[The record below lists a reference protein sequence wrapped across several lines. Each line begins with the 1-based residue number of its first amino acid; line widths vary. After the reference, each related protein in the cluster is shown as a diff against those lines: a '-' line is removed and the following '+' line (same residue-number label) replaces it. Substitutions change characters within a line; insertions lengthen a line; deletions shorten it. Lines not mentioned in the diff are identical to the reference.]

1 MNTIFKVIWNKSMQ
15 RQEVVSE
22 LARGA
27 AKSNSTSRTNKIAK
41 THCVSILATV
51 ITSILASNIAY
62 AASNSNEIVANDKGF
77 VHVNASGTSDSS
89 AENFGKFTEKAGAT
103 GANAITV
110 GVKAN
115 SESEHSIAI
124 GTESKVKKWSKNSLA
139 LGYKASVGN
148 VGPTTHVDSNNA
160 IAIGS
165 EAEAIRDSA
174 IAIGDKASAANYNA
188 ISIGK
193 KIQNEFISS
202 EMRNLDVNEVINAY
216 YIYKCKIPEESV
228 MLEWGS
234 PTFYGM
240 MMNLKSMKANFLD

>member
-22 LARGA
+22 LARGV

-51 ITSILASNIAY
+51 ITSILAGNIAY
-62 AASNSNEIVANDKGF
+62 AASNSNETYDKGF

-115 SESEHSIAI
+115 
-124 GTESKVKKWSKNSLA
+124 
-139 LGYKASVGN
+139 
-148 VGPTTHVDSNNA
+148 
-160 IAIGS
+160 
-165 EAEAIRDSA
+165 
-174 IAIGDKASAANYNA
+174 
-188 ISIGK
+188 
-193 KIQNEFISS
+193 
-202 EMRNLDVNEVINAY
+202 
-216 YIYKCKIPEESV
+216 
-228 MLEWGS
+228 
-234 PTFYGM
+234 
-240 MMNLKSMKANFLD
+240 

>member
-41 THCVSILATV
+41 THCASILATV

-62 AASNSNEIVANDKGF
+62 AASNSNETVENKGF
-77 VHVNASGTSDSS
+77 VHVNASGSSDDS
-89 AENFGKFTEKAGAT
+89 AKNFGNFTAAAGAT

-193 KIQNEFISS
+193 KIQNGSIGATAIGGAQ
-202 EMRNLDVNEVINAY
+202 RLVAIQR
-216 YIYKCKIPEESV
+216 IPS
-228 MLEWGS
+228 L
-234 PTFYGM
+234 
-240 MMNLKSMKANFLD
+240 

>member
-22 LARGA
+22 LARGTS
-27 AKSNSTSRTNKIAK
+27 KSSSTSRTNKIAK
-41 THCVSILATV
+41 THCASILATV

-62 AASNSNEIVANDKGF
+62 ADSNGDTVPDDKNDKGF
-77 VHVNASGTSDSS
+77 VHVNASGSSDNS

-193 KIQNEFISS
+193 KFKMVLLALPLLEAAQRLVAIQI
-202 EMRNLDVNEVINAY
+202 
-216 YIYKCKIPEESV
+216 IPS
-228 MLEWGS
+228 L
-234 PTFYGM
+234 
-240 MMNLKSMKANFLD
+240 